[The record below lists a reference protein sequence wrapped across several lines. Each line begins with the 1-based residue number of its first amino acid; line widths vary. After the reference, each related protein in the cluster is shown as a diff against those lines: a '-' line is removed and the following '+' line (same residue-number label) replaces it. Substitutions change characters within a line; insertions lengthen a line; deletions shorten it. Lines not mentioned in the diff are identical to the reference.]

1 MRSIANFIP
10 QFIKNV
16 SLGRFVVAV
25 ALAVMVWGY
34 VIVTQYPE
42 LTLPPQEVTLG
53 EPIPPPADLE
63 VVPSES
69 QVNSSVR
76 IILSG
81 PSDTVKA
88 VTISQIQPYLDLSQ
102 CRVGTCLPKVQLKQ
116 PLPQYVNWKADPATV
131 PVVLEARASKTLP
144 VEVIRG
150 SDVNP
155 DYTLE
160 GDLTA
165 SPTEVTVTGRQS
177 LIDRIAKAQVTVNLT
192 GRVGA
197 FRLAQSVGL
206 VDTRGQAIPDTSLTI
221 TPSTINVTGNI
232 VYKLTSRTVPIR
244 VVTTGEP
251 AAGYIAGTA
260 QATPLLAT
268 VVSGNLDTLN
278 KLEYVSTQ
286 PVNISGASSEV
297 STTVKLE
304 PIPDI
309 TFTGGDSVQVG
320 IGIVPFQT
328 SKTISVRLELVNSAS
343 NLRYNYDPTVVNLTI
358 SGPYTAFQ
366 PELPLDQIK
375 ATVNVQDRGV
385 GTYTMPVQVELPP
398 NLVVTNNPTVKVTI
412 FVPATPTPLPT
423 LAPIPTPTRTVAPT
437 PLPTATPHP
446 SATAGTG
453 TNPTAPTTPGPT
465 TAPSTAGTAQKAAGT
480 PSPAATT
487 VAQAATAAPSVAV
500 MPEKIAA
507 SPPSSPSVATDS
519 PAVAST
525 TPAAQTAQPQSNTP
539 KPSLQVISREPRP
552 TPTPTGVEL
561 LIYSPPEPAE
571 NALPARYNRNNQ
583 LL

>member
-1 MRSIANFIP
+1 MRSIASFVP

-16 SLGRFVVAV
+16 SIGRFIVAV
-25 ALAVMVWGY
+25 ALAIIVWGY
-34 VIVTQYPE
+34 VIVSQYPE
-42 LTLPPQEVTLG
+42 RTLPPIEVTLG
-53 EPIPPPADLE
+53 EPIPPPPDLE

-69 QVNSSVR
+69 QVNSVR

-81 PSDTVKA
+81 PSETVTS
-88 VTISQIQPYLDLSQ
+88 VTYSQIKPYLDLSQ

-116 PLPQYVNWKADPATV
+116 PLPQYVSWKAEPETV
-131 PVVLEARASKTLP
+131 PVVIEARTSKTLP

-177 LIDRIAKAQVTVNLT
+177 LIDRVAKAQVTVNLT

-197 FRLAQSVGL
+197 FRLAQSVTL
-206 VDTRGQAIPDTSLTI
+206 VDTRGQPIPDTSLTI

-251 AAGYIAGTA
+251 AEGYIAGTA

-278 KLEYVSTQ
+278 KLEFVSTQ
-286 PVNISGASSEV
+286 PVDITNASSQV

-309 TFTGGDSVQVG
+309 TFTGGDSVQVR

-366 PELPLDQIK
+366 PELPLDKIK

-398 NLVVTNNPTVKVTI
+398 NLVVTNDLTVKVTI
-412 FVPATPTPLPT
+412 FLPLTPTPSPT
-423 LAPIPTPTRTVAPT
+423 NTPVPTPTRTVAPT
-437 PLPTATPHP
+437 STPTFTPGTSSTVSGLPATSPALTPAPTNNTAASSSVVPKAAVTTSPATP
-446 SATAGTG
+446 AQVQTL
-453 TNPTAPTTPGPT
+453 APTV
-465 TAPSTAGTAQKAAGT
+465 AA
-480 PSPAATT
+480 
-487 VAQAATAAPSVAV
+487 V
-500 MPEKIAA
+500 PEKIMT
-507 SPPSSPSVATDS
+507 SPSKPTAVPAT
-519 PAVAST
+519 VST
-525 TPAAQTAQPQSNTP
+525 TSAAQTVSTETKTP
-539 KPSLQVISREPRP
+539 PPTLLIISPEKWP
-552 TPTPTGVEL
+552 TPTSSGMEL
-561 LIYSPPEPAE
+561 LVYSYPEPSKETLA
-571 NALPARYNRNNQ
+571 PRSNRNNY